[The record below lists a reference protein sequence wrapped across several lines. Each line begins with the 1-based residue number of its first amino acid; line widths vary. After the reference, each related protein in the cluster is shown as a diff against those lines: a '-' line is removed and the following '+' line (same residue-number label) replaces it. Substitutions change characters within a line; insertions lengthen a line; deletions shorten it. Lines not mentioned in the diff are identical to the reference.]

1 MGVRRVLASIDGGG
15 KQLVVSLPQSPELKA
30 AIAAFTA
37 PTTSRHDALLHD
49 LLLLVEDVGNLAADQ
64 GWQHLEYRCDSL
76 FVRLRRELE
85 G

>member
-1 MGVRRVLASIDGGG
+1 M
-15 KQLVVSLPQSPELKA
+15 SLPQSPELKA
-30 AIAAFTA
+30 VLAAFTA
-37 PTTSRHDALLHD
+37 PAVSRHDALLRD
-49 LLLLVEDVGNLAADQ
+49 LFILVEDVGNLAADQ